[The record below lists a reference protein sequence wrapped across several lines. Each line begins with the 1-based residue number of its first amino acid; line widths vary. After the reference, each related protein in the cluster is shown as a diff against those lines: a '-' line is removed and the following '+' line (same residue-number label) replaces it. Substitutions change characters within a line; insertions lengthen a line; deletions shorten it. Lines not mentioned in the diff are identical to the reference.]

1 MPGNYSSTFRP
12 FSKGIAT
19 ENLAPGSRMLPI
31 TLAEM
36 FPAQTGE
43 ITSRFDIESTTGQN
57 VDGTSYAAKSK
68 TSSSIVA
75 EWLPFGSNRIS
86 APNIRRN
93 EAVLVWAT
101 ADHGEYRWTA
111 LGDHD
116 DYRNTEIVVFGFR
129 AAKDYSKTPNTMDSM
144 YCFEVNTERG
154 LIAVST
160 TTDRNEYTRTALVWD
175 TMEGTW
181 TYEDGVENKFSSD
194 ARENMI
200 WMENVYGSQ
209 VGIHKGRAWIKAPD
223 MVSIMSPYT
232 QIEGVLNV
240 CGGTI
245 SNGYSGPPANGW
257 IVPDR

>member
-181 TYEDGVENKFSSD
+181 TYEDGVENKFCSD

-240 CGGTI
+240 VGGTI